1 MAADGDHCVKTGP
14 DNTPSAPSD
23 QIICMAPRTGS
34 LPRVNAVARPVVE
47 SSSGAPGAAP
57 DDAKRPVLIRP
68 RPWLLHC
75 ALLTAIAMLSPPL
88 RAAES
93 TNAVKSGKAGKA
105 DTRRSTQLARAD
117 RDGNGMLSRD
127 EVRVGAPRLVVPFDA
142 IDANHDDQLSPQ
154 EIRTWLR
161 SHAQQRGRD
170 GQTALAAHFTRADA
184 DGNGLLSRDEA
195 AAYLP
200 RVAAKFDR
208 VDANRD
214 GVVTMEEWA
223 NYLKARR
230 TARSAAR

>member
-1 MAADGDHCVKTGP
+1 M
-14 DNTPSAPSD
+14 
-23 QIICMAPRTGS
+23 
-34 LPRVNAVARPVVE
+34 
-47 SSSGAPGAAP
+47 
-57 DDAKRPVLIRP
+57 LIRP

-75 ALLTAIAMLSPPL
+75 ALLTAIAMSLPPL
-88 RAAES
+88 QAAES
-93 TNAVKSGKAGKA
+93 NKAVKSGKA

-117 RDGNGMLSRD
+117 RDGNGTLSRD
-127 EVRVGAPRLVVPFDA
+127 EVRVGAPRLVAPFDA

-154 EIRTWLR
+154 EIRTWSR

-195 AAYLP
+195 EAYLP

>member
-1 MAADGDHCVKTGP
+1 MRA
-14 DNTPSAPSD
+14 APS
-23 QIICMAPRTGS
+23 
-34 LPRVNAVARPVVE
+34 LNH
-47 SSSGAPGAAP
+47 GAAHP
-57 DDAKRPVLIRP
+57 
-68 RPWLLHC
+68 
-75 ALLTAIAMLSPPL
+75 AIAMLSPPL

-127 EVRVGAPRLVVPFDA
+127 EVRVGAPRLVAPFDA
-142 IDANHDDQLSPQ
+142 IDVNHDDQLSPQ
-154 EIRTWLR
+154 EIRTWSR

-170 GQTALAAHFTRADA
+170 GQTALAAHFTRADV

-200 RVAAKFDR
+200 RVAAKFHR

-214 GVVTMEEWA
+214 GVVTMEEWGK
-223 NYLKARR
+223 YLKARR

>member
-1 MAADGDHCVKTGP
+1 MRA
-14 DNTPSAPSD
+14 APSLNH
-23 QIICMAPRTGS
+23 QAAHPAPRLTM
-34 LPRVNAVARPVVE
+34 RR
-47 SSSGAPGAAP
+47 
-57 DDAKRPVLIRP
+57 RPVLIRP
-68 RPWLLHC
+68 RPWLLYC

-88 RAAES
+88 QAAES

-105 DTRRSTQLARAD
+105 GIRRSTQLARAD
-117 RDGNGMLSRD
+117 RDGNGTLSRD
-127 EVRVGAPRLVVPFDA
+127 EVRVGAPRLVAPFDA

-154 EIRTWLR
+154 EIRTWSR

-195 AAYLP
+195 EAYLP

-214 GVVTMEEWA
+214 GVVTMEEWGK
-223 NYLKARR
+223 YLKARR
-230 TARSAAR
+230 ARRESGR